1 MFTEYDTVYTEM
13 QNVALYDNVENV
25 YDSANTD
32 PVHVYE
38 ELPLKTLLP
47 RNKIKVED
55 CPAYGQ
61 CIGGKQL

>member
-1 MFTEYDTVYTEM
+1 M
-13 QNVALYDNVENV
+13 QNAAQSMHLYENVVENV

-38 ELPLKTLLP
+38 ELPLKTLLQ
-47 RNKIKVED
+47 IKVEE

-61 CIGGKQL
+61 MQ